1 MRGAVKEFVNECAG
15 GDASHSGSSLGGST
29 KATRPVS
36 LARSER
42 GIAGIFGGMHRVRIG
57 LTGLAFVFVLVLL
70 AAIFTSPS
78 EEQPITANMIEQQ
91 LRPGA
96 MPLNQSASEPKE
108 PLAELG
114 VAPGNADSNTG
125 AGAAPQP
132 TTDR

>member
-1 MRGAVKEFVNECAG
+1 
-15 GDASHSGSSLGGST
+15 
-29 KATRPVS
+29 
-36 LARSER
+36 
-42 GIAGIFGGMHRVRIG
+42 
-57 LTGLAFVFVLVLL
+57 VFVLVLL

-96 MPLNQSASEPKE
+96 VPLNQSEPKE

-125 AGAAPQP
+125 AGGPPQP
-132 TTDR
+132 RTGR